1 MFRNML
7 VTCLA
12 LVLALS
18 MMLQAAPAL
27 AQSQSTDSKIG
38 SQGVL
43 TAINKVSLLRG
54 LFPPR
59 VRIEGIL
66 PDGCTKLVVD
76 KPVVGKLNPNT
87 SITPITILVRG
98 VRQPDAI
105 CTAVPKRFTTTLT
118 LDPFKLHI
126 APGRYLVRVNPRIGQ
141 NLNTVLITI
150 PPGLD

>member
-18 MMLQAAPAL
+18 MTVQAAPAL
-27 AQSQSTDSKIG
+27 AQSKSTDLGAG
-38 SQGVL
+38 SQGIL
-43 TAINKVSLLRG
+43 TAVNKVSLLRG

-59 VRIEGIL
+59 VRIEGTL

-105 CTAVPKRFTTTLT
+105 CTAVPKRFTRTLT

>member
-1 MFRNML
+1 MFRNMF

-27 AQSQSTDSKIG
+27 AQGKSTDSRIG
-38 SQGVL
+38 SQGVF

-59 VRIEGIL
+59 VRIEGTL

-126 APGRYLVRVNPRIGQ
+126 VPGRYLVRVNPRIGQ
-141 NLNTVLITI
+141 NLNKVLVTI
-150 PPGLD
+150 LPGLD